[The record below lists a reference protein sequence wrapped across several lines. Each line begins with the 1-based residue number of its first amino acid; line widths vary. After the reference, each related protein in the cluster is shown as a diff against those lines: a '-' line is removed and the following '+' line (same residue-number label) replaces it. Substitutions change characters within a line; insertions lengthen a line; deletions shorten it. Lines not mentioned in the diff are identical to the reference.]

1 MRDMTDF
8 FIIALVTGV
17 VVVFSIVQGRKEQ
30 DVTGSVSEPMPSE
43 AVRRAS

>member
-17 VVVFSIVQGRKEQ
+17 VVVFSILQGHKEQ
-30 DVTGSVSEPMPSE
+30 DVTGSVEPMRPES
-43 AVRRAS
+43 VRKAS